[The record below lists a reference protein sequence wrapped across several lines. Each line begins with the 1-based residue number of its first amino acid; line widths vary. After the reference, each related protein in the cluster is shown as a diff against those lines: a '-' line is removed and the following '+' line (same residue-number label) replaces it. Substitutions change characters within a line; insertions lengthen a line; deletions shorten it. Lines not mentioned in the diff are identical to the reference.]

1 MEWRMKMKICDNCG
15 KKLEYLNS
23 SSPVNF
29 SVITIEIEAILDL
42 YGHKKKLD
50 LCQQCQ
56 KDIYNMIM
64 DSEVQNID
72 FQI

>member
-1 MEWRMKMKICDNCG
+1 MKICDNCG
-15 KKLEYLNS
+15 KKLEHLNS
-23 SSPVNF
+23 NSPVNF
-29 SVITIEIEAILDL
+29 PVITIEIEAILDL
-42 YGHKKKLD
+42 CGHKKKLD